1 MSLKLTVKS
10 KIPDNFGQWINF
22 EVWPEDRFSDVIKRI
37 CHVTNVQYEPKMFLR
52 MENGE
57 EIVTSAKVAF
67 YMNTRQLH
75 APLELLTN
83 AIAKT
88 RWSCAF
94 IGLFLGILGLILAI
108 WGYYNVIQLEPSDK
122 YTVVID
128 AGSSHTEFII
138 YQWTSAENVSTL
150 YSTEEEIWLDYF
162 ANDLVNLGI
171 ALEIGLQKVQQN
183 LDSNG
188 RSLILWMR
196 KKQILI
202 TICLRIYHIF

>member
-22 EVWPEDRFSDVIKRI
+22 EVWPEDRFSDVMKRI
-37 CHVTNVQYEPKMFLR
+37 CHVSNLLYEPKMFLR

-57 EIVTSAKVAF
+57 EIVSSAKVAF

-75 APLELLTN
+75 APLELLTHS
-83 AIAKT
+83 IAKT

-108 WGYYNVIQLEPSDK
+108 WGYYNVIDIEPSDE

-128 AGSSHTEFII
+128 AGSSHTAFMI
-138 YQWTSAENVSTL
+138 YRWTSAENVSIL
-150 YSTEEEIWLDYF
+150 YNTEEDIWLDNF

-171 ALEIGLQKVQQN
+171 ALENCLEKVQQN
-183 LDSNG
+183 FEMIGKSQDCLFSNLNY
-188 RSLILWMR
+188 RSLM
-196 KKQILI
+196 
-202 TICLRIYHIF
+202 